1 MSCSIDF
8 MFRTEPKPQE
18 NSKMCGEYIHVI
30 VISSL
35 YTIRAKIDNR
45 FHESLPRTTC
55 VYLKVHSS
63 RNCGKELNG
72 TFAFGKHA
80 TFLDIYCNN

>member
-1 MSCSIDF
+1 MW
-8 MFRTEPKPQE
+8 
-18 NSKMCGEYIHVI
+18 GLH

-35 YTIRAKIDNR
+35 YSIRAKIDNR
-45 FHESLPRTTC
+45 FHESFQKTTY
-55 VYLKVHSS
+55 VLLKVHSS

-80 TFLDIYCNN
+80 TFLDLYCDNCSI